1 MSGGIVIPYSH
12 PKTELITRYISRNTS
27 KIQRRKAWEIRVVVP
42 TQDEALVTQDYLI
55 LQTLNA
61 Q

>member
-12 PKTELITRYISRNTS
+12 PKTELIGWYISRNTS
-27 KIQRRKAWEIRVVVP
+27 KTQRRKAWEKQVIVP
-42 TQDEALVTQDYLI
+42 TEDEALVT
-55 LQTLNA
+55 LNA